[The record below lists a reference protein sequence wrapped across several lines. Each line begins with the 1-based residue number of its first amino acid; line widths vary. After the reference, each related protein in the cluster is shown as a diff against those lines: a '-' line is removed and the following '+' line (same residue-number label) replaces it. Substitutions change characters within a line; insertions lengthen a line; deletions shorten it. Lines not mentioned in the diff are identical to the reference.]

1 MSTKLHQTLKGYLK
15 LFTAIAVVW
24 GLTFWAL
31 PALTRSSESIQ
42 TLANFID
49 FSGIDTG
56 RYYYTDVE
64 VVTQADIGIRST
76 FEYYAHK

>member
-1 MSTKLHQTLKGYLK
+1 MSKKLQQTLKGYLK
-15 LFTAIAVVW
+15 LCTAIAVVW
-24 GLTFWAL
+24 AMTFWVL

-42 TLANFID
+42 TLADFID
-49 FSGIDTG
+49 FSEIDTG